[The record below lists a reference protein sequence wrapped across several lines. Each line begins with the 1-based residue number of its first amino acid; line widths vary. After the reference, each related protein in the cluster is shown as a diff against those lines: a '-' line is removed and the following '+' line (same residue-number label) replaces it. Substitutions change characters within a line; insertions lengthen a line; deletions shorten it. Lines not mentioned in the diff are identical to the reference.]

1 MSLLRDDQS
10 KRNELKGKLD
20 TVFSNMLDLSVEKA
34 DLFIDWCMNKSALYN
49 KALLKKQYPKLPN
62 NIQRGDIVMCEL
74 GINVPPEFG
83 NDGTGR
89 HFVVVWSQQGHNFIV
104 IPITKQEPPVGNVHT
119 IELGKIDGM
128 PAKCNYAK
136 LDAIRTVSIRRL
148 GRVIGEK
155 DGKIVNADVR
165 AKINNAISDLFVDN

>member
-1 MSLLRDDQS
+1 MNLLKDDPN
-10 KRNELKGKLD
+10 KRSELKGKLD
-20 TVFSNMLDLSVEKA
+20 TVFSNMLDLSTDKA
-34 DLFIDWCMNKSALYN
+34 QLFIDWCMDKSALYN
-49 KALLKKQYPKLPN
+49 KALLKKPYPKLPN
-62 NIQRGDIVMCEL
+62 NIERGDIVMCEL

-104 IPITKQEPPVGNVHT
+104 IPITKQKPPADNTHT
-119 IELGKIDGM
+119 IELGAISGM
-128 PAKCNYAK
+128 PAICNYAK

-148 GRVIGEK
+148 GRVIGQK

-165 AKINNAISDLFVDN
+165 AKINNAILKLFVDK